1 MDQLIKS
8 LPGVVRAA
16 GNSPDAVEAAVLA
29 VWTHATGDGIRPHA
43 VANGMEG
50 KTLVVNVRDTVWQQQ
65 LSIMRSQLIYRIN
78 SILGQPLVGAIELRV
93 NPKALPPLTEKL
105 ASAELSDN
113 EVPLD
118 LWSAASEIQDK
129 QLRQKFLK
137 AAIGMLRRKM
147 SDTL

>member
-43 VANGMEG
+43 IASGMEG
-50 KTLVVNVRDTVWQQQ
+50 RTLVVNVRDTVWQQQ
-65 LSIMRSQLIYRIN
+65 LYVMRSQLIYRIN
-78 SILGQPLVGAIELRV
+78 SVLGQPLVGEIELRV
-93 NPKALPPLTEKL
+93 NPKAVPSLTQKVER
-105 ASAELSDN
+105 AELADN

-137 AAIGMLRRKM
+137 AAIGMLRRR
-147 SDTL
+147 S